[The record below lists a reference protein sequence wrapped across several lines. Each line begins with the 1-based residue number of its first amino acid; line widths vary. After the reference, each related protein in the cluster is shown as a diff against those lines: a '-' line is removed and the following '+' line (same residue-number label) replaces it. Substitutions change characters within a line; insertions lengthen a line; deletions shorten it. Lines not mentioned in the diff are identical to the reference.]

1 MSFAIIPVSEIKI
14 ASHFNRSLLSITKT
28 PIGALI
34 VISLILVIIF
44 IVLKK
49 KKRSKREDRLI
60 LTDYK
65 ILQKESLN
73 NYLRH

>member
-1 MSFAIIPVSEIKI
+1 MINWITSFLRVLWNFI
-14 ASHFNRSLLSITKT
+14 FNILSITKT

-49 KKRSKREDRLI
+49 KKRSKDFLG
-60 LTDYK
+60 
-65 ILQKESLN
+65 
-73 NYLRH
+73 NY